1 MSKFGLKNTHKQPHK
16 QMRSYIT
23 LSEEYSNC
31 SCISQKNENESQ
43 KFSAV
48 ICSTCIFINIINKMY
63 MYFVSFESLAPII
76 SF

>member
-23 LSEEYSNC
+23 LSEEYSYC
-31 SCISQKNENESQ
+31 SCISQKNEKESQ

-48 ICSTCIFINIINKMY
+48 IFSTCIFIINKMY
-63 MYFVSFESLAPII
+63 MYFVSFESLAPVI

>member
-23 LSEEYSNC
+23 LSEEYSYC
-31 SCISQKNENESQ
+31 SCISQKNEKESQ
-43 KFSAV
+43 KFRAV
-48 ICSTCIFINIINKMY
+48 IFSTCIFIINKMY
-63 MYFVSFESLAPII
+63 MYFVSFESLAPVI